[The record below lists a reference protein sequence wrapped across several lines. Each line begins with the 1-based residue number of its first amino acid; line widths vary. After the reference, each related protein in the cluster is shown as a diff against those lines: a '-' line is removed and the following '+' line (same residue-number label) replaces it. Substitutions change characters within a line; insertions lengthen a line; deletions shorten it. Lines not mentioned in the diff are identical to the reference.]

1 MDTYYSITHFEFLNR
16 YTIRFTFNDGMV
28 RIIDF
33 SSVLHGPVFLPLR
46 NPALF
51 RQAELNAE
59 TGTIEWPT
67 GADFNP
73 VILHDWPEYQQKI
86 ENAMRQPMPVAMTV

>member
-1 MDTYYSITHFEFLNR
+1 MPCTVTDFEFLNG
-16 YTIRFTFNDGMV
+16 YEIRFTFSDDTV

-33 SSVLHGPVFLPLR
+33 SSVLNGPVFAPLR

-51 RQAELNAE
+51 RQAELNAD
-59 TGTIEWPT
+59 TGTIEWLT

-73 VILHDWPEYQQKI
+73 VILHDWPEYQKKI
-86 ENAMRQPMPVAMTV
+86 EHAILQPIPVAMIA

>member
-1 MDTYYSITHFEFLNR
+1 MPCTVTDFEFLNG
-16 YTIRFTFNDGMV
+16 YEIRFTFSDDTV

-33 SSVLHGPVFLPLR
+33 SSILYGSVFVPLR

-51 RQAELNAE
+51 RQAELNAD

-73 VILHDWPEYQQKI
+73 IILHDWPEYQKKI
-86 ENAMRQPMPVAMTV
+86 EQAMRQPMPVAMIA